1 MSQHP
6 PGQGEVLEEKRWAA
20 TEQVVGDV
28 RLGQVAIRANH
39 AAVPCGVALRR

>member
-1 MSQHP
+1 MAQQP
-6 PGQGEVLEEKRWAA
+6 PGQGEVLEEIRRAA

-28 RLGQVAIRANH
+28 RLRQVAIRTNH